1 METIEQPKSLAER
14 THDILLDAICSG
26 EFEPGERLN
35 QYEIAARLNVSR
47 QPVNSAISVLK
58 VNGFVEETGRRGV
71 VVKQIT
77 ADEFLSIYEFHTALE
92 PFAVRLACARKP
104 DTAAQEAREILD
116 RGRQAIETND
126 ATAKVLT
133 DAAFHEM
140 IYRWT
145 ANPTIVGSV
154 RMHWR
159 HIRRAIGLVVRQ
171 GVPTQTSWDE
181 HTRIIEAMM
190 RDDVET
196 AVSEMENH
204 IAHAQSKTIARLSDA
219 DSEA

>member
-77 ADEFLSIYEFHTALE
+77 ADEFLSIYEFRTALE
-92 PFAVRLACARKP
+92 PFAVRLA
-104 DTAAQEAREILD
+104 
-116 RGRQAIETND
+116 
-126 ATAKVLT
+126 
-133 DAAFHEM
+133 
-140 IYRWT
+140 
-145 ANPTIVGSV
+145 
-154 RMHWR
+154 
-159 HIRRAIGLVVRQ
+159 
-171 GVPTQTSWDE
+171 
-181 HTRIIEAMM
+181 
-190 RDDVET
+190 
-196 AVSEMENH
+196 
-204 IAHAQSKTIARLSDA
+204 
-219 DSEA
+219 